1 MSLPEILDA
10 RTPAEAKRHWMID
23 RLWIGSIFG
32 AVILVA
38 LIGIFWLGNWSPRT
52 ETKRLNIL
60 AGIAFGVVG
69 YQLIVVLSFSLGGPV
84 GRWRARWGDKHVD
97 AQGDNHLSPVDQ
109 AYDSGGAA

>member
-1 MSLPEILDA
+1 MSEPAILDA

-23 RLWIGSIFG
+23 RLWIGSIV
-32 AVILVA
+32 ATLILIALVA
-38 LIGIFWLGNWSPRT
+38 IFWKGGWSART
-52 ETKRLNIL
+52 ETLRLNIL
-60 AGIAFGVVG
+60 AGIAAGILLFQG
-69 YQLIVVLSFSLGGPV
+69 IVALSFSLGGPV